1 MEFLDVVDESGNPTG
16 ETVSRSDAHRKGIAH
31 HPFTIF
37 PFDIISVT
45 VALYIDL

>member
-31 HPFTIF
+31 RTSHVWATEAKHAEGIVPRQ
-37 PFDIISVT
+37 V
-45 VALYIDL
+45 